1 MISTASKTFFFFFS
15 LEGPVR
21 RESNALSSEWKF
33 REKQLTTVTAAKRH
47 LLDNLQRGGVVVDH
61 QNPET
66 HRKLRRS
73 RSHGRHRKQRN
84 DVVFARIQSRRSATQ
99 CRRVSIAEESKRA
112 VQNTN
117 TTLEEEESDPEDGF
131 GF

>member
-33 REKQLTTVTAAKRH
+33 REKQLTTVTAANRH

-73 RSHGRHRKQRN
+73 RTGSHETTSFWRKFRVGEAQHNVGECAWTKNRN
-84 DVVFARIQSRRSATQ
+84 KNR
-99 CRRVSIAEESKRA
+99 
-112 VQNTN
+112 
-117 TTLEEEESDPEDGF
+117 TLEEKE
-131 GF
+131 